1 MVPTFEEVNSRTRAG
16 ADNRRESSR
25 SLANRQPEKGWFSS
39 EVILVGSESHPW
51 VMENGRWSMVDL
63 RKHRKSERFFSIIDH
78 GP

>member
-1 MVPTFEEVNSRTRAG
+1 
-16 ADNRRESSR
+16 
-25 SLANRQPEKGWFSS
+25 LANRQPEKGWFSS